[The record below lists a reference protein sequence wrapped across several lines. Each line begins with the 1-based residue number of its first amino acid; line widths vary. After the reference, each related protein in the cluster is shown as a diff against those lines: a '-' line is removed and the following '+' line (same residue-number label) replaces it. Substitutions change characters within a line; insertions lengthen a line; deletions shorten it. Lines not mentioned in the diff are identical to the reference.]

1 MLQDVGFVLSCVSC
15 ISMLISV
22 VAIAVAYLVGSV
34 PSSYLIAKW
43 VGGIDIRTYGSG
55 NVGASNISTHV
66 GKVWIVPVAL
76 FDVFVKGWVPV
87 YVVGD
92 RVLGLGDATEALVA
106 LAAVAGHNW
115 PVFLRFSGG
124 RAISVAIGALGAFAT
139 PLIVLFG
146 TLPVI
151 MALATPWRD
160 SGLWW
165 LITVALMPVWAW
177 LMVGHDATVYFCV
190 GFAVLMVVRR
200 ATSGGISWQRVVINR
215 IVFDRDIADREQW
228 VHRRPEN

>member
-1 MLQDVGFVLSCVSC
+1 M
-15 ISMLISV
+15 
-22 VAIAVAYLVGSV
+22 
-34 PSSYLIAKW
+34 
-43 VGGIDIRTYGSG
+43 
-55 NVGASNISTHV
+55 
-66 GKVWIVPVAL
+66 
-76 FDVFVKGWVPV
+76 
-87 YVVGD
+87 
-92 RVLGLGDATEALVA
+92 LGLGDAAEALVA

-215 IVFDRDIADREQW
+215 IVFDRDIANRDQW
-228 VHRRPEN
+228 VNRRPEN